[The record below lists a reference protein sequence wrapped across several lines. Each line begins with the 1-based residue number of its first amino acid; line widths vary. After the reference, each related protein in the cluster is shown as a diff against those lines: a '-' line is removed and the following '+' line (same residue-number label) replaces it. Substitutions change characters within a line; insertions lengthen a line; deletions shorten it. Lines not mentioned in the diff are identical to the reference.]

1 MLRHPLNDTN
11 RLLQRRK
18 SRMRFLCSLY
28 CSAGLLA
35 VMLPVGAAAE
45 KNEPE
50 RRAEEASASTPLASQ
65 ASSADVLSAEEVLDL
80 PKAEN
85 VDLKEVVPE
94 PLNSALP
101 TPSAETPVKESEVT
115 ETSPSSKVVESS
127 VSSTSASSVSANDE
141 ADPEQDRTSAPE
153 PETPSPEEDEG
164 AKPLRLLGTKVEPG
178 TTTRLAWSPKESL
191 AGISTPT
198 PVLVA
203 HGAESGAVVCLTGA
217 VHGDEL
223 NGIEIVRQ
231 VLYDLD
237 PGKLTGT
244 VIGVPIVNLQGF
256 RRASRYLP
264 DRRDL
269 NRYFPGNPDGS
280 SASRIAHSFFSDVVQ
295 HCDYLIDLH
304 TGSFRRTNL
313 PQLRAD
319 LNNPEV
325 AKMTENM
332 GAIVVLQ
339 SDGAEGTLRRAA
351 VDAGVTAVT
360 VEAGEP
366 LHVDFDAVKQG
377 VSSVETFLDQI
388 GVYDKSG
395 LWARKTKPV
404 YVKSLWVRA
413 DSGGILFSEVNL
425 GERVSEGQRLGKVT
439 DPITNA
445 VTPIE
450 SPIDGQVIG
459 MALNQIMLPGY
470 AAYHIGFQATVEEAA
485 TEDTDSEDAA
495 EDELPDEASE

>member
-1 MLRHPLNDTN
+1 MKHFRSLCWCSVLLVCLPL
-11 RLLQRRK
+11 
-18 SRMRFLCSLY
+18 
-28 CSAGLLA
+28 G
-35 VMLPVGAAAE
+35 VAADDAL
-45 KNEPE
+45 
-50 RRAEEASASTPLASQ
+50 STPLLEEADSSEQ
-65 ASSADVLSAEEVLDL
+65 PLASSVPPAEEELTL

-94 PLNSALP
+94 LLTN
-101 TPSAETPVKESEVT
+101 PVRPDVGESERT
-115 ETSPSSKVVESS
+115 GESAS
-127 VSSTSASSVSANDE
+127 VSSIDSVSSVESATVSETSSSEPEPAVTDAPVTE
-141 ADPEQDRTSAPE
+141 AAPE
-153 PETPSPEEDEG
+153 PPPDSPNGDS
-164 AKPLRLLGTKVEPG
+164 ASRPLRLLGAEVEPA

-203 HGAESGAVVCLTGA
+203 HGAKPGAVVCLTAA

-237 PGKLTGT
+237 PKELTGT

-280 SASRIAHSFFSDVVQ
+280 SASRIAHSFFTEVVEY
-295 HCDYLIDLH
+295 CDYLIDLH

-319 LNNPEV
+319 LNHPEV
-325 AKMTENM
+325 AGMTEKM

-339 SDGAEGTLRRAA
+339 SDGARGSLRRAA
-351 VDAGVTAVT
+351 VEAGVIAVT

-377 VSSVETFLDQI
+377 VRSVETFLDKI
-388 GVYDKSG
+388 GAYKKAG

-404 YVKSLWVRA
+404 YVKSRWVRA
-413 DSGGILFSEVNL
+413 SSGGILFSEINL
-425 GERVSEGQRLGKVT
+425 GERVDKGQRLGKVT
-439 DPITNA
+439 DPITNV
-445 VTPIE
+445 VTPIT

-485 TEDTDSEDAA
+485 TEDIGPDDSAGDAP
-495 EDELPDEASE
+495 PDEASE